1 MRVKTKLNRML
12 LWAGGPGPLGR
23 PAAGLRLETPTS
35 GCPMTTS
42 TWEVLK

>member
-12 LWAGGPGPLGR
+12 LWAGGLGPLGR
-23 PAAGLRLETPTS
+23 PAAGLRLESQTA
-35 GCPMTTS
+35 GCPMATP